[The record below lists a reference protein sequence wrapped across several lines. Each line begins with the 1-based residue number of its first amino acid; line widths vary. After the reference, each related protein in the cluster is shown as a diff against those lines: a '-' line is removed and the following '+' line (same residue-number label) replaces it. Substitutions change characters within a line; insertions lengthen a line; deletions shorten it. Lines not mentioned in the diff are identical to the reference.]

1 MSTPPGIRV
10 THLATTAN
18 DGAGIAMR
26 RILAAQRAAGSDAT
40 LLLRE
45 CGPEGEAVGEPAP
58 SWGER
63 VGRRAPWLASMRQR
77 WDRRCRSELDAA
89 AAHGSWELFSPPFAR
104 SRPERHPAVRGADL
118 LHLHWVAGFVDY
130 PRFFGHVQT
139 PIVWTLHDLYPALG
153 GFHYEADRDANPRL
167 QALEAA
173 CVAIKQRA
181 LAGHRLCVVGNSAW
195 TTAAARRSAVF
206 PAGTRFETVYY
217 PLDATRFQPSPKAT
231 ARAALGLDADAVVV
245 GFACTGLDNP
255 RKGFADLVAALEQ
268 LNASGGGA
276 RPVRLLSFGR
286 DPDPAVRARLRSHW
300 THLGFLEGDADKGRA
315 YAAMDCFVVPSRAE
329 AFGQTAI
336 EAMACGTAVI
346 ATDVGG
352 LREALDLGRVGRL
365 VPVGDVAAIAAA
377 ICQLADDPAA
387 RASFAELGRR
397 HVMARHDP
405 AACARRYQE
414 LYSELKQ
421 RGGD

>member
-1 MSTPPGIRV
+1 MSSHPGIRV

-26 RILAAQRAAGSDAT
+26 RILAAQRAAGLDVR
-40 LLLRE
+40 LLLRDRS
-45 CGPEGEAVGEPAP
+45 PEGEALGEPAP
-58 SWGER
+58 GWPER
-63 VGRRAPWLASMRQR
+63 LGRRVPWLASARQR
-77 WDRRCRSELDAA
+77 WDRWCRSELDAA

-104 SRPERHPAVRGADL
+104 SRPERHPAVRDADL
-118 LHLHWVAGFVDY
+118 LHLHWVAGFIDY
-130 PRFFGHVQT
+130 PRFFRRIQR
-139 PIVWTLHDLYPALG
+139 PLVWTLHDLHPVLG
-153 GFHYEADRDANPRL
+153 GFHYEADRDTNPRL
-167 QALEAA
+167 EALEAA
-173 CVAIKQRA
+173 CVAIKRRA

-217 PLDATRFQPSPKAT
+217 PLDSAAFQPSPQAG

-255 RKGFADLVAALEQ
+255 RKGFADLVAALERV
-268 LNASGGGA
+268 NASGGGT
-276 RPVRLLSFGR
+276 RPVTLLSFGR
-286 DPDPAVRARLRSHW
+286 DPDAAVRARLRSRW
-300 THLGFLEGDADKGRA
+300 IHLGFLENDADKCRA

-377 ICQLADDPAA
+377 IRQLADDPDA
-387 RASFAELGRR
+387 RACYADLGRK

-414 LYSELKQ
+414 LYTEIRQ
-421 RGGD
+421 PAAG